1 MDGWSLQASGN
12 PGLSTMTKTPPGCNL
27 NCLRR
32 FQELSQGYGW
42 LELTNLST
50 MTKTP
55 LGCNLNCLRRFQ
67 ESSERY
73 GWMELPSLWQSLRHD
88 KTADNIN

>member
-12 PGLSTMTKTPPGCNL
+12 PGLPTMTPPGCNL
-27 NCLRR
+27 QCLRR

-50 MTKTP
+50 MTKIG
-55 LGCNLNCLRRFQ
+55 LSLSCLCLSCLWHFQ
-67 ESSERY
+67 ESSER
-73 GWMELPSLWQSLRHD
+73 
-88 KTADNIN
+88 